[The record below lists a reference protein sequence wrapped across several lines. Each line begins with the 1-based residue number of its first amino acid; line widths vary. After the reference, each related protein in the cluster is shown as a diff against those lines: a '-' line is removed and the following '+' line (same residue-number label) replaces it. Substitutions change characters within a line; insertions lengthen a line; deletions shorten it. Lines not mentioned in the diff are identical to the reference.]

1 MGGERRSVL
10 RTTKVYRAA
19 AADGRATSV
28 AGAAASGRRGLLGPT
43 MPDVGMA
50 AAGAGAQRK
59 AGATGSGRRP
69 HRRSSGDL
77 QVSSVAEVYG
87 PQRLADPPALLAG
100 FRERLADALRDGYTG
115 LRVVADNSAMLDG
128 PERAEAWRRWEPVA
142 DMFMA
147 AYPVTGVCAFD
158 DERVDPEILSAVL
171 ALHHPTDS

>member
-1 MGGERRSVL
+1 MPWPGGHSARRFRGASAFEAL
-10 RTTKVYRAA
+10 
-19 AADGRATSV
+19 ATD
-28 AGAAASGRRGLLGPT
+28 LL
-43 MPDVGMA
+43 
-50 AAGAGAQRK
+50 AAGHARHERLLLVADEPNEAQWPEGLR
-59 AGATGSGRRP
+59 SG
-69 HRRSSGDL
+69 GDL

-158 DERVDPEILSAVL
+158 DERVDPETLSAVL